1 MATTTEKFDS
11 KGGFAIGKTVIVDE
25 LRNGK
30 DFNSLELKNSH
41 FTDSH
46 TTRYIL
52 RGLNKEFYHQ
62 TISSK
67 QLENY
72 LSEETGINLTQFWD
86 QYLRTTKIPKLEY
99 KLDGSKMSF
108 RYTNVVKGFDMP
120 ITISVNGIEK
130 WIVPTEE
137 WTTETFPKTIKKV
150 VVKKDFYIES
160 EKL

>member
-1 MATTTEKFDS
+1 MYY
-11 KGGFAIGKTVIVDE
+11 KGANTLHTLRQLVDDDAKW
-25 LRNGK
+25 R
-30 DFNSLELKNSH
+30 D
-41 FTDSH
+41 
-46 TTRYIL
+46 IL

-62 TISSK
+62 TISSE

-120 ITISVNGIEK
+120 ITISVNGNEK

-150 VVKKDFYIES
+150 VIKKDFYIES
-160 EKL
+160 GKL